1 MEILDKQD
9 QQVPENTG
17 RKNMLSGGIFV
28 GLILIIAG
36 CLLIFS
42 NAGWISYD
50 LRHVLLS
57 WQMLL
62 IVIGLVSLIKKQV
75 TQGVILLVIGTRFI
89 LPRLGSLSLF
99 AGMEWLTRLHWG
111 DLWPLI
117 LVAVGIIIF
126 TRSRK
131 GHTSSHHCRHNA
143 RVNSSGVG
151 GRFDDGFVYYS
162 TVFNGADNVFLEP
175 VFRGGSIENVF
186 GGVTLD
192 LRKTTL
198 QEGISHLS
206 ISSVFGGTT
215 LLIPAGWNVE
225 IQSDSVFG
233 GFKDKRPF
241 TDNIEKGAKLIIKA
255 ECVFGG
261 GEIR

>member
-1 MEILDKQD
+1 MANAPYCDRAGFFNQKAGHPGCDPARYRHHIYIAQVRFPEFIRWYGVVDKTSLGGPLASD
-9 QQVPENTG
+9 
-17 RKNMLSGGIFV
+17 SGGRGNHNLYQITQ
-28 GLILIIAG
+28 GT
-36 CLLIFS
+36 
-42 NAGWISYD
+42 Y
-50 LRHVLLS
+50 
-57 WQMLL
+57 
-62 IVIGLVSLIKKQV
+62 LVSPLQA
-75 TQGVILLVIGTRFI
+75 QCPGEFI
-89 LPRLGSLSLF
+89 RG
-99 AGMEWLTRLHWG
+99 
-111 DLWPLI
+111 
-117 LVAVGIIIF
+117 
-126 TRSRK
+126 
-131 GHTSSHHCRHNA
+131 
-143 RVNSSGVG
+143 G